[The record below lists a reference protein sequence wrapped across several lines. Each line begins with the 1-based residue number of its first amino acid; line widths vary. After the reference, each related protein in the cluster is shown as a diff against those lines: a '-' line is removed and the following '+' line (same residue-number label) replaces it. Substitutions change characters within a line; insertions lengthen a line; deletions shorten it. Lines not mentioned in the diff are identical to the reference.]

1 MYGIIFDNKI
11 DKETRTIP
19 KDHLKRIMEKIG
31 NLSENPI
38 PATSTKLV
46 NTDGYRIRIGD
57 YRVIYTVDEINQIV
71 CIFIKLVIE
80 ETYTM
85 ISKYLSDSIFIKSG
99 NFRFEYT
106 KALIQLKI
114 GIFGNFESQPLQD
127 YDLS

>member
-46 NTDGYRIRIGD
+46 NADGYRIRIGD
-57 YRVIYTVDEINQIV
+57 YRVIYIVDEINQIV

-85 ISKYLSDSIFIKSG
+85 ISKYLSNSIFM
-99 NFRFEYT
+99 
-106 KALIQLKI
+106 
-114 GIFGNFESQPLQD
+114 
-127 YDLS
+127 